1 MPYKPTKNME
11 NVAELARRGVFKP
24 IGASS
29 KPEMVWLMV
38 MFEHSITARMAQ
50 RRGMDAATY
59 YDPRRA
65 EQLVDLR
72 NVNGD
77 GNELTSDTLSFPIRD
92 IDRVIALLTAMRQH
106 DRDLGLGPLGRIAV
120 LNEINEKLLA
130 PAQTTPPSETIP

>member
-1 MPYKPTKNME
+1 MPSKPTKNME

-24 IGASS
+24 IDTPS
-29 KPEMVWLMV
+29 KPETVWLTV
-38 MFEHSITARMAQ
+38 MFEHSVPAGMAQ

-65 EQLVDLR
+65 EQRVDLR

-77 GNELTSDTLSFPIRD
+77 GHNLTSDALSFPMRD

-120 LNEINEKLLA
+120 LNETNEKLLA
-130 PAQTTPPSETIP
+130 HTHPHTSETIP